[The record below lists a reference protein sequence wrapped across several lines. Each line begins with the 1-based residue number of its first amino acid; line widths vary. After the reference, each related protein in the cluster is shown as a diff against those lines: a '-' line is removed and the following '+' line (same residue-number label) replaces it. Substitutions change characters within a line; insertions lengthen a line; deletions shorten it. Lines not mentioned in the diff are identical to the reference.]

1 MKNNLSNIFSVLAVF
16 LGVVL
21 LWYSIIWIGNVP
33 SFMLP
38 GPVDIIKSGIEK
50 HQSLFFALRVTA
62 TTAVLGFVASLIIGI
77 AVAIIFAESPWVRR
91 MFYPYTVI
99 LQTVP
104 IVAIAPLIIMWV
116 GSGPVSVT
124 LVTFIVCVSP
134 IIANTTQGLIS
145 VDKNLLDLFLMN
157 NASRAQVLW
166 KLRLPNSIPSLMVG
180 ARISAGL
187 SSIGAIVGELFTGS
201 NRVGEG
207 GLGYSITY
215 ANSQLQTDYLFA
227 LVGTATALGL
237 SFVFIIMFFEWLL
250 LHNWHESAR
259 PQLAE

>member
-1 MKNNLSNIFSVLAVF
+1 MSKTVSNIVSVCGVF
-16 LGVVL
+16 LSVILV
-21 LWYSIIWIGNVP
+21 WYFIIWIGKIP
-33 SFMLP
+33 PFMLP
-38 GPVDIIKSGIEK
+38 EPADILKSAFTRHE
-50 HQSLFFALRVTA
+50 SLLFSLRVTA
-62 TTAVLGFVASLIIGI
+62 TTATVGFAISLLVGILVA
-77 AVAIIFAESPWVRR
+77 VVFAEFPWVRK
-91 MFYPYTVI
+91 MLYPYTVI
-99 LQTVP
+99 LQSVP

-157 NASRAQVLW
+157 NASRGQILW
-166 KLRLPNSIPSLMVG
+166 KLRIPNSIPSLMVG

-227 LVGTATALGL
+227 LVATATGLGL
-237 SFVFIIMFFEWLL
+237 ALVFVIMFFEWLL

-259 PQLAE
+259 QSATD

>member
-1 MKNNLSNIFSVLAVF
+1 MNKTLYNILSG
-16 LGVVL
+16 LGVFFTVIL
-21 LWYSIIWIGNVP
+21 VWYLIIGIGGLP
-33 SFMLP
+33 RYMLP
-38 GPVDIIKSGIEK
+38 APLDIAKSAIEK
-50 HQSLFFALRVTA
+50 SDNLLFALRITA
-62 TTAVLGFVASLIIGI
+62 TTAILGFIFSLIFGVL
-77 AVAIIFAESPWVRR
+77 VAIIFAEFPLVRR
-91 MFYPYTVI
+91 MLYPYTVI
-99 LQTVP
+99 LQSVP

-116 GSGPVSVT
+116 GAGPVSVT
-124 LVTFIVCVSP
+124 LVTFIVCVTP

-145 VDKNLLDLFLMN
+145 VDKNLQDLFLMN
-157 NASRAQVLW
+157 NASRAQILW
-166 KLRLPNSIPSLMVG
+166 KLRVPNAIPSLMVG

-227 LVGTATALGL
+227 LVACSTGLGL
-237 SFVFIIMFFEWLL
+237 VLVFIIMFFEWLL

-259 PQLAE
+259 PVDAD

>member
-1 MKNNLSNIFSVLAVF
+1 MNKTLSNVISVVGVFLAVM
-16 LGVVL
+16 L
-21 LWYSIIWIGNVP
+21 LWYSIIWIGKVP
-33 SFMLP
+33 AFMLP
-38 GPVDIIKSGIEK
+38 GPVDIIKAAIEK
-50 HQSLFFALRVTA
+50 HQSLLFALRVTA
-62 TTAVLGFVASLIIGI
+62 TTAIIGFAASLVVGI
-77 AVAIIFAESPWVRR
+77 LVAILFAESPWVRR
-91 MFYPYTVI
+91 MLYPYTVI

-145 VDKNLLDLFLMN
+145 VEKNLLDLFLMN
-157 NASRAQVLW
+157 NASRGQILW
-166 KLRLPNSIPSLMVG
+166 KLKLPNSIPSLMVG

-215 ANSQLQTDYLFA
+215 ANSQLQTDYLFS
-227 LVGTATALGL
+227 LVGTATGLGL
-237 SFVFIIMFFEWLL
+237 SFVFIIMFFEWLF